1 MRVTGGNL
9 AGRRLQRAPAGVRPS
24 GDRLRE
30 SLFARLGSCEGF
42 RVLDLYAGTGTLGIE
57 ALSRGALE
65 VIFVERG
72 ARSLAA
78 LRANLRALDLEG
90 RARVLRGEVRGVLRR
105 QGRVSGAFDLV
116 LLDPPY
122 AAEAAESALRG
133 LVEAA
138 LLADRG
144 VVILERSRHH
154 PVADIQ
160 GLVRGDEQRYGDS
173 VISWFRL
180 RAPSDPLEAVE
191 PRASDSEIE

>member
-1 MRVTGGNL
+1 M
-9 AGRRLQRAPAGVRPS
+9 
-24 GDRLRE
+24 
-30 SLFARLGSCEGF
+30 
-42 RVLDLYAGTGTLGIE
+42 
-57 ALSRGALE
+57 
-65 VIFVERG
+65 
-72 ARSLAA
+72 
-78 LRANLRALDLEG
+78 
-90 RARVLRGEVRGVLRR
+90 
-105 QGRVSGAFDLV
+105 SGAFDLV

>member
-30 SLFARLGSCEGF
+30 SLFARLGSCEGL

-116 LLDPPY
+116 LLDPPLPPNFN
-122 AAEAAESALRG
+122 EAGVITNTCLLLFIPSAMAIDVHVL
-133 LVEAA
+133 
-138 LLADRG
+138 
-144 VVILERSRHH
+144 
-154 PVADIQ
+154 P
-160 GLVRGDEQRYGDS
+160 
-173 VISWFRL
+173 
-180 RAPSDPLEAVE
+180 E
-191 PRASDSEIE
+191 PNP